1 MPSVIT
7 SGGADSSADVPNTLS
22 SSPTVVVLITSS
34 VVVVVII
41 VSDPVGVISFVE
53 PFSVV
58 SSLVDGITTVDS
70 VTLVIWVTVV
80 PLTASE
86 LALRLF
92 ESCLKLAWSRRL
104 SPSSSS
110 ESDNSRSSATRR
122 SICNC
127 DIR

>member
-1 MPSVIT
+1 MPSVLT

-58 SSLVDGITTVDS
+58 SSLVVGITTVDS

-80 PLTASE
+80 PLMASE

-110 ESDNSRSSATRR
+110 ESDNSRSSAIRR
-122 SICNC
+122 SVCNC